1 MEFLK
6 NIADQIIAPYL
17 VLIIASFFPLM
28 LISFFRFKIAK
39 KKRHYSK
46 TLQIFGISK
55 NHESKLDEAFGFRN
69 YILPLLFVTSIS
81 FVASYVIVY
90 AFEIFPYFDKDYQG
104 EIGDNFILSLTS
116 LGTEDLE
123 VQRRSLVAL
132 LMAFLGSF
140 LWSARDMIT
149 RLINE
154 DLPPSVFYW
163 AGLRMILAAIVALV
177 LSFIFGGE
185 GMTGVLD
192 PDNVIPWLSLDTGM
206 FPDRIINYLSK
217 RFSSLFSNKYDVNS
231 RHLSLENIEGITLR
245 HKERLS
251 EENIESVQNLA
262 SASLTELIVNTPYE
276 PRQILDWIGQA
287 KLLCYAKVHAE
298 KFRSVG
304 IRSVFDFFKGDK
316 SRKTLRELG
325 ELAGL
330 PTPILEVVHQQVISD
345 FGIRALYTFQCK
357 LDGGAKDEVILP
369 PLPSYTDTIEDLP
382 HYDPKH
388 VVSEEEEDEDMF
400 LPNKDK
406 NKNNDSTVVI
416 PESDIN
422 EEGDLPSPTTEEEM
436 IENQEDMTAED
447 DNFVEPK
454 KEGGDVVGPKIKF
467 PDTKNNPPEDVI

>member
-6 NIADQIIAPYL
+6 TEAMQFIAPYL
-17 VLIIASFFPLM
+17 VIIIASFFPLM

-55 NHESKLDEAFGFRN
+55 SHENKMDEAFGFRN

-81 FVASYVIVY
+81 LVASYIIVY
-90 AFEIFPYFDKDYQG
+90 AVEIFPYFSKNY
-104 EIGDNFILSLTS
+104 EGDINDSFILSLTS

-123 VQRRSLVAL
+123 IQRRSLVAL

-149 RLINE
+149 RLIHE

-163 AGLRMILAAIVALV
+163 AGLRMILAAVVALV

-185 GMTGVLD
+185 GMSGVIN
-192 PDNVIPWLSLDTGM
+192 PDNVIPWLALGTGM

-217 RFSSLFSNKYDVNS
+217 RFNSLFSNKFDVNS
-231 RHLSLENIEGITLR
+231 GYLSLENIEGISLR

-262 SASLTELIVNTPYE
+262 SAGLTELIVNTPFE

-287 KLLCYAKVHAE
+287 KMLCYAKAHAE
-298 KFRSVG
+298 QFRSVG

-316 SRKTLRELG
+316 SKRTLRELG

-345 FGIRALYTFQCK
+345 FGIRALYKFQCK
-357 LDGGAKDEVILP
+357 LDGGSREKVVLP
-369 PLPSYTDTIEDLP
+369 PIPNYDCSVEDDLP
-382 HYDPKH
+382 AYDPK
-388 VVSEEEEDEDMF
+388 VVVEEDKEEDMF
-400 LPNKDK
+400 LPDDGKTKHTDQE
-406 NKNNDSTVVI
+406 DVI
-416 PESDIN
+416 IPDSDIN
-422 EEGDLPSPTTEEEM
+422 EEGEGDMPTPTTEEEM
-436 IENQEDMTAED
+436 LENQEDMTAEAD
-447 DNFVEPK
+447 DFVEPK
-454 KEGGDVVGPKIKF
+454 KEGGDLIGPKIEF
-467 PDTKNNPPEDVI
+467 PEKGNDEVI